1 MRKFISTKYLTIILS
16 LVYFTS
22 YVTRLNLSAIVQEVI
37 NSTGYSKTSFSFV
50 LVALSITYGVGQV
63 VNGIIGDKV
72 KPQLVI
78 LIGLTFA
85 TITNFIFPFFSFS
98 ITILT
103 ILWAVN
109 GFAQAMMWPPLVRI
123 MVNTFDEET
132 YNKVVIKVINS
143 AYVGTILIYLI
154 SPLIISILNWKF
166 VFFFSSICGVLALII
181 WSITYNKINITSKEE
196 NKINKSFSFPKE
208 ALFPIAFI
216 IVAIILQGMLREGIT
231 TWTPSYLVEIFNYS
245 EETSIFF
252 TVALAIL
259 SIVATLIVGYI
270 YRKFINNEV
279 MLAAFVFSLGV
290 ILLFV
295 LYFTYDLNSI
305 LSISLIAI
313 IMGCIHGVNLC
324 LISFVPKRFK
334 KYGNISTISGVINS
348 FTYVGAALSTYGI
361 ALLIENTGWEF
372 TILSWLIIALIGT
385 LMVII
390 PFKPWKKFYS
400 Q

>member
-103 ILWAVN
+103 ILWAIN

-143 AYVGTILIYLI
+143 AYVGTILIYLV

-181 WSITYNKINITSKEE
+181 WSITYNKINITTQEEKE
-196 NKINKSFSFPKE
+196 INKSFSFPKE

-279 MLAAFVFSLGV
+279 MLAALVFSLGV

-361 ALLIENTGWEF
+361 ALLIENAGWEF

>member
-103 ILWAVN
+103 ILWAIN

-143 AYVGTILIYLI
+143 AYVGTILIYLV

-181 WSITYNKINITSKEE
+181 WSITYNKINITTQEEKE
-196 NKINKSFSFPKE
+196 INKSFSFPKE
-208 ALFPIAFI
+208 ALFPIVFI

-313 IMGCIHGVNLC
+313 VMGCIHGVNLC

-361 ALLIENTGWEF
+361 ALLIENAGWEF

-400 Q
+400 K

>member
-1 MRKFISTKYLTIILS
+1 MRKFISIKYLTIILS

-103 ILWAVN
+103 ILWAIN

-143 AYVGTILIYLI
+143 AYVGTILIYLV

-196 NKINKSFSFPKE
+196 KEINKSFSFPKE

-279 MLAAFVFSLGV
+279 MLATFVFSLGV

-400 Q
+400 K

>member
-103 ILWAVN
+103 ILWAIN

-143 AYVGTILIYLI
+143 AYVGTILIYLV

-181 WSITYNKINITSKEE
+181 WSITYNKINITTQEEKE
-196 NKINKSFSFPKE
+196 INKSFSFPKE

-279 MLAAFVFSLGV
+279 MLAALVFSLGV

-313 IMGCIHGVNLC
+313 VMGCIHGVNLC

-361 ALLIENTGWEF
+361 ALLIENAGWEF

-400 Q
+400 K

>member
-103 ILWAVN
+103 ILWAIN

-143 AYVGTILIYLI
+143 AYVGTILIYLV

-196 NKINKSFSFPKE
+196 KEINKSFSFPKE
-208 ALFPIAFI
+208 AFFPIVFI

-279 MLAAFVFSLGV
+279 MLAAFVFSLGA

-361 ALLIENTGWEF
+361 ALLIENAGWEF

-400 Q
+400 K

>member
-103 ILWAVN
+103 ILWAIN

-143 AYVGTILIYLI
+143 AYVGTILIYLV

-181 WSITYNKINITSKEE
+181 WSITYNKINITTQEEKE
-196 NKINKSFSFPKE
+196 INKSFSFPKE
-208 ALFPIAFI
+208 ALFPIVFI

-313 IMGCIHGVNLC
+313 VMGCIHGVNLC

-361 ALLIENTGWEF
+361 ALLIENAGWEF

>member
-103 ILWAVN
+103 ILWAIN

-143 AYVGTILIYLI
+143 AYVGTILIYLV

-181 WSITYNKINITSKEE
+181 WSITYNKINIT
-196 NKINKSFSFPKE
+196 I
-208 ALFPIAFI
+208 
-216 IVAIILQGMLREGIT
+216 
-231 TWTPSYLVEIFNYS
+231 
-245 EETSIFF
+245 
-252 TVALAIL
+252 
-259 SIVATLIVGYI
+259 
-270 YRKFINNEV
+270 
-279 MLAAFVFSLGV
+279 
-290 ILLFV
+290 
-295 LYFTYDLNSI
+295 
-305 LSISLIAI
+305 
-313 IMGCIHGVNLC
+313 
-324 LISFVPKRFK
+324 
-334 KYGNISTISGVINS
+334 
-348 FTYVGAALSTYGI
+348 
-361 ALLIENTGWEF
+361 
-372 TILSWLIIALIGT
+372 
-385 LMVII
+385 
-390 PFKPWKKFYS
+390 
-400 Q
+400 

>member
-103 ILWAVN
+103 ILWAIN

-143 AYVGTILIYLI
+143 AYVGTILIYLV

-181 WSITYNKINITSKEE
+181 WSITYNKINITTQEEKE
-196 NKINKSFSFPKE
+196 INKSFSFPKE

-279 MLAAFVFSLGV
+279 MLAALVFSLGV

-313 IMGCIHGVNLC
+313 VMGCIHVVNLC
-324 LISFVPKRFK
+324 LISFEPKRFK

-400 Q
+400 K

>member
-103 ILWAVN
+103 ILWAIN

-143 AYVGTILIYLI
+143 AYVGTILIYLV

-181 WSITYNKINITSKEE
+181 WSITYNKINITTQEEKE
-196 NKINKSFSFPKE
+196 INKSFSFPKE
-208 ALFPIAFI
+208 ALFPIVFI

-279 MLAAFVFSLGV
+279 MLAALVFSLGV

-313 IMGCIHGVNLC
+313 VMGCIHGVNLC

-361 ALLIENTGWEF
+361 ALLIENAGWEF

-400 Q
+400 K

>member
-1 MRKFISTKYLTIILS
+1 MRKFIITKYLTIILS

-37 NSTGYSKTSFSFV
+37 NSTGYSKTSFSFI

-103 ILWAVN
+103 ILWAIN

-143 AYVGTILIYLI
+143 AYVGTILIYLV

-196 NKINKSFSFPKE
+196 KEINKSFSFPKE

-400 Q
+400 K

>member
-103 ILWAVN
+103 ILWAIN

-143 AYVGTILIYLI
+143 AYVGTILIYLV

-166 VFFFSSICGVLALII
+166 VFFFSSICGVLAFII

-196 NKINKSFSFPKE
+196 KEINKSFSFPKE

-372 TILSWLIIALIGT
+372 TILSWLIIASIGT
-385 LMVII
+385 LMVVI

-400 Q
+400 K

>member
-103 ILWAVN
+103 ILWAIN

-143 AYVGTILIYLI
+143 AYVGTILIYLV

-196 NKINKSFSFPKE
+196 KEINKSFSFPKE

-259 SIVATLIVGYI
+259 SIVATLIIGYI

-279 MLAAFVFSLGV
+279 MLAACVFSLGV

-400 Q
+400 K

>member
-103 ILWAVN
+103 ILWAIN

-143 AYVGTILIYLI
+143 AYVGTILIYLV

-196 NKINKSFSFPKE
+196 NEINKSFSFPKE
-208 ALFPIAFI
+208 ALFPITFI
-216 IVAIILQGMLREGIT
+216 IIAIILQGMLREGIT

-279 MLAAFVFSLGV
+279 MLSAFVFSLGA

-361 ALLIENTGWEF
+361 ALLIENAGWEF

-400 Q
+400 K

>member
-143 AYVGTILIYLI
+143 AYVGTILIYLV

-181 WSITYNKINITSKEE
+181 WSITYNKINITTQEEKE
-196 NKINKSFSFPKE
+196 INKSFSFPKE

-279 MLAAFVFSLGV
+279 MLAALVFSLGV

-361 ALLIENTGWEF
+361 ALLIENAGWEF

-400 Q
+400 K

>member
-1 MRKFISTKYLTIILS
+1 MRKFISTKYLTLILS

-103 ILWAVN
+103 ILWAIN

-143 AYVGTILIYLI
+143 AYVGTILIYLV

-196 NKINKSFSFPKE
+196 KEINKSFSFPKG
-208 ALFPIAFI
+208 ALFPLIFI
-216 IVAIILQGMLREGIT
+216 IIAIILQGMLREGIT

-400 Q
+400 K